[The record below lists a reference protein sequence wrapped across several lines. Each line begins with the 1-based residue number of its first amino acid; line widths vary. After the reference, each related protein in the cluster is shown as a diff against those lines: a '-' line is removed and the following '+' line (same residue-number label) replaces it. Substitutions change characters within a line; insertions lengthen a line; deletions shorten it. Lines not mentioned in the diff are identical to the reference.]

1 MFGSRQIE
9 LLKNALMNSSIHQAF
24 LAILLVSE

>member
-9 LLKNALMNSSIHQAF
+9 LLKNALMNASIYHAF